1 MHLQRHTS
9 LWWTEW
15 TLSYNF
21 SPTSPI
27 IRTLQSAME
36 AEKRVIISLLD
47 IGISPLH
54 PAMMWA
60 PACPLVKYLGPNW
73 IILRR
78 LLSSCY
84 PPPPHPQ
91 QPRVQPSSLV
101 QTVEQNCG
109 ADTDHFAGKLLEL
122 EFWLQMIL
130 LSIAYCNLDKLSG
143 AAANTLQY
151 KISNFTLRQTDTFH
165 QIRAY

>member
-1 MHLQRHTS
+1 
-9 LWWTEW
+9 
-15 TLSYNF
+15 
-21 SPTSPI
+21 
-27 IRTLQSAME
+27 
-36 AEKRVIISLLD
+36 
-47 IGISPLH
+47 
-54 PAMMWA
+54 MMWA
-60 PACPLVKYLGPNW
+60 PACPLLVKYLGPNW

-78 LLSSCY
+78 LHSSCY
-84 PPPPHPQ
+84 PPPPHRGGSSQ

-101 QTVEQNCG
+101 QIVEQNCG